1 MPMSAQNPAIL
12 LVDDDPA
19 ILSLMETMVST
30 LGFVAQSARDGREAM
45 DFLSAEKFEIVITD
59 IKMPRI
65 DGLEL
70 LAHIQQFYPQT
81 GVIVVTGYADS
92 VTYTDVIRAGA
103 ADFIAKP
110 YIRDELEA
118 KINRLTREQGTI
130 KELERL
136 STFDSLTDLF
146 NRRQFDVTLWAE
158 AHRAHRQGYPLFV
171 AMLDVDRFKAYNDT
185 YGHRAGDNVLQSI
198 GRVIERCTRLN
209 VDTGYRYGG
218 DEFALIIPQAD
229 SDQVLLIAARIKEL
243 YGDLGFG
250 ETGISIGTAPFVRQ
264 PGHSWS
270 QDIEALVA
278 RADRAMYCAKNKDLS
293 ARESMG

>member
-1 MPMSAQNPAIL
+1 MSMSTQNPAIL

-19 ILSLMETMVST
+19 ILSLMETLVSS
-30 LGFVAQSARDGREAM
+30 LGFIAQSARDGREAM

-81 GVIVVTGYADS
+81 GVIVVTGYADT

-103 ADFIAKP
+103 SDYIAKP
-110 YIRDELEA
+110 YIRNELEA
-118 KINRLTREQGTI
+118 KINRLTREQKTI

-171 AMLDVDRFKAYNDT
+171 AMLDVDHFKAYNDT

-198 GRVIERCTRLN
+198 GRVIERCTRQN

-229 SDQVLLIAARIKEL
+229 SKQVLLIAARIKEL

-250 ETGISIGTAPFVRQ
+250 ETGISIGTAAFVRQ
-264 PGHSWS
+264 SGNSWS

-278 RADRAMYCAKNKDLS
+278 RADRAMYRAKNLDLS